1 MDYQKKTLILLLIK
15 SGINGQQM
23 FKTGFQKRVWMERMK
38 HKTNKLEETIIFR
51 CQKPLFEALKRMAKE
66 QGISI
71 SQLIRSLLEEN
82 TTE

>member
-1 MDYQKKTLILLLIK
+1 
-15 SGINGQQM
+15 
-23 FKTGFQKRVWMERMK
+23 MEKMK

-66 QGISI
+66 QGVSI